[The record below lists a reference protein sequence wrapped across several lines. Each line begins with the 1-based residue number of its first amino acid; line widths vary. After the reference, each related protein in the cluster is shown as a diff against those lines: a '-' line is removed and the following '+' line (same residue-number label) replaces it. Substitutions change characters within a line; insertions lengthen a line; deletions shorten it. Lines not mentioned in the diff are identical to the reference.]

1 MELETIRSMIYEV
14 RGVRVML
21 DFDLARLYQVENR
34 TLKQAVRRNM
44 DRFPG
49 DFMLKLTKNEAN
61 ELILIGISHF
71 VISPD
76 YNPGPGQVFA
86 FTEEGVAMLS
96 AVLRSPVAVN
106 VSIEIMRAFV
116 EIRNHLAATGRLS
129 VELAELRASR
139 LSVELA
145 ELRARMDL
153 LQKVGEENA
162 EHIDEMSKELRQELD
177 NVYAA
182 LSELA
187 GRAEDEP
194 VQRRRIGYVK
204 D

>member
-106 VSIEIMRAFV
+106 VSIEIMRALVNVSIEIMRAFV
-116 EIRNHLAATGRLS
+116 EIRNHLAATG
-129 VELAELRASR
+129 R

>member
-44 DRFPG
+44 DRFPD
-49 DFMLKLTKNEAN
+49 DFMLKLTKEEAKR
-61 ELILIGISHF
+61 LMLIGISQN
-71 VISPD
+71 VISPG

-116 EIRNHLAATGRLS
+116 EIRNHLAATG
-129 VELAELRASR
+129 R

>member
-49 DFMLKLTKNEAN
+49 DFMLKLTKSEAN

-129 VELAELRASR
+129 VELAELRA
-139 LSVELA
+139 
-145 ELRARMDL
+145 RMDL

-162 EHIDEMSKELRQELD
+162 EHIDEMSKELRQERQELD